1 MAAAGCI
8 LPLTQNNNVSS
19 ELGTRHRAAI
29 GLSEQ
34 TDALVVVVSEETG
47 AISVAQKGNLR
58 RGLSSGDLRELL
70 LQNFTTSAKEEDNKW
85 KKLLKGRQ
93 KHEDK

>member
-8 LPLTQNNNVSS
+8 LTLTQNNNVSS

-47 AISVAQKGNLR
+47 AISVAQKGSLR

-70 LQNFTTSAKEEDNKW
+70 LQNFTTSADEEDNKW